1 MRSKQNFYCYEILFL
16 DCIELHNHGNH
27 ISAVIVIY
35 ISLNNSNVNKSIVET
50 WKRSDKKPAVQ
61 PFTYFYK
68 KYLNNWSFRFTNQIE
83 QIFWNKLVFE
93 CESLPLFKR
102 GFVYKSTFMLE
113 MNRIIF
119 Q

>member
-1 MRSKQNFYCYEILFL
+1 M
-16 DCIELHNHGNH
+16 
-27 ISAVIVIY
+27 IVIY